1 MSRGPTTFRQ
11 SDLTRAI
18 RGARNAGVQVS
29 RAEIGKDGKIIIVV
43 GEASNVSSS
52 AELTPDDE
60 LERWRTKKNAG

>member
-11 SDLTRAI
+11 SDLTRAS

-43 GEASNVSSS
+43 GEASNVSSN

-60 LERWRTKKNAG
+60 LKRWRSKNNAS

>member
-18 RGARNAGVQVS
+18 RGVRNAGVQVS

-43 GEASNVSSS
+43 GEASNVSSN

-60 LERWRTKKNAG
+60 LKRWRSKNNAS